1 MPGSTAAML
10 TRIPDQVAW
19 NASRSE
25 TLMAIPGLFCPHE
38 PGPLKRPDRGA
49 FSLSCSHPDG
59 RPSTEARLRAGQGR
73 QAMHKGCGNGR
84 ACQAFN
90 ARSGQVFTAP
100 IVFR

>member
-1 MPGSTAAML
+1 MPGSNAAML

-19 NASRSE
+19 NGSHSE

-38 PGPLKRPDRGA
+38 PGPSKRPFGGA
-49 FSLSCSHPDG
+49 FSLSCSGHALNRSPAQG
-59 RPSTEARLRAGQGR
+59 RAGR

-90 ARSGQVFTAP
+90 ARSGKVFTAP